1 MLFDS
6 QIFIFIFLPLTLLI
20 YYILGSV
27 LHSKVFKN
35 YIILFTSIIF
45 YAWGGLK
52 YLPLLGISILLNY
65 MFGLFIDKF
74 KNNEKLRKITLL
86 IGIIINLILLFY
98 YKYYDFVI
106 GNSNRIFHTNFQYR
120 EIMLPIGISF
130 FTFQGM
136 SYIIDIYKNDAKV
149 NKNIFFVALY
159 ISFFPQ
165 LIAGPIVKYK
175 DIDNQ
180 IRNRIESI
188 EKFSYGIERFVIGL
202 SKKVII
208 ADTLGGVTD
217 VIFSLSSNAVD
228 QPTAWLGA
236 ILYTFQ
242 IYFDFS
248 GYSDMA
254 IGLGYLFG
262 FKFMEN
268 FNYPYIS
275 KSITEFW
282 RRWHISLSTWF
293 KEYLY
298 IPLGGNRK
306 GNTYLNLFIVF
317 LITGLWHGASWNF
330 IIWGVW
336 HGIFIIVEKIIN
348 KKNWYIK
355 IPSFIKTIVTMLI
368 VILGWVLFRADGLI
382 DGINYLSI
390 MFGINKATKV
400 TYEFSYFLNKKLVF
414 WFTISFIF
422 STPVVMN
429 TFKLYENNKIVQGLK
444 TILIEVL
451 LILSIIFIVNSTYNP
466 FIYFQF

>member
-1 MLFDS
+1 M
-6 QIFIFIFLPLTLLI
+6 
-20 YYILGSV
+20 
-27 LHSKVFKN
+27 
-35 YIILFTSIIF
+35 
-45 YAWGGLK
+45 K
-52 YLPLLGISILLNY
+52 YLPVLCSSIFINY
-65 MFGLFIDKF
+65 IFGLIIDKLKDKKRF
-74 KNNEKLRKITLL
+74 KKFFLL
-86 IGIIINLILLFY
+86 IGIILNLVLLFY
-98 YKYYDFVI
+98 YKYYDFAI
-106 GNSNRIFHTNFQYR
+106 GNINRISNATFPYK
-120 EIMLPIGISF
+120 EIALPIGISF

-136 SYIIDIYKNDAKV
+136 SYIIDIYRKDARV
-149 NKNIFFVALY
+149 NKNIFSVALY

-180 IRNRIESI
+180 IRKRKETM
-188 EKFSYGIERFVIGL
+188 EYFSYGIERFVIGL

-208 ADTLGGVTD
+208 ADTVAGIADT
-217 VIFSLSSNAVD
+217 IFSLSNVGID

-236 ILYTFQ
+236 ICYTFQ

-317 LITGLWHGASWNF
+317 LVTGLWHGASWNF
-330 IIWGVW
+330 IAWGIWNGV
-336 HGIFIIVEKIIN
+336 FIIIEKIIN
-348 KKNWYIK
+348 KKRWYIK
-355 IPSFIKTIVTMLI
+355 IPCFIKTTITMLI
-368 VILGWVLFRADGLI
+368 VILGWVLFRANGLM
-382 DGINYLSI
+382 DAINYLSI
-390 MFGINKATKV
+390 MFGINRATTV
-400 TYEFSYFLNKKLVF
+400 TFQFSYFVNKKIVF
-414 WFTISFIF
+414 WMLMSIVGC
-422 STPVVMN
+422 TPVIGN
-429 TFKLYENNKIVQGLK
+429 TLKSHQNKKIFQIGK
-444 TILIEVL
+444 TIFIGIL
-451 LILSIIFIVNSTYNP
+451 LIITIIFIVNSTYSP